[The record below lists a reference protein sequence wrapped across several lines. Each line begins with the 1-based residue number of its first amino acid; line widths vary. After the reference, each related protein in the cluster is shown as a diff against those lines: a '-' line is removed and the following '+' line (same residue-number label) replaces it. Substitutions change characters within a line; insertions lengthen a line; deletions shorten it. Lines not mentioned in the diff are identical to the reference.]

1 MLTIDEAV
9 KNILETVKPLGSETV
24 GILESYGRIIAEEV
38 RADSDV
44 PFCDNSAMDGFAV
57 IAEDVKAASEE
68 KPVELKILEKIQAG
82 RVAEHKVEKG
92 TAVRIMTG
100 APIPQG
106 ADAVV
111 MVEYTETRDDRAFIK
126 APVEKGANIR
136 IAGEDVRK
144 GQLLF
149 SHGIRIGPA
158 ETGILASAGCA
169 PVKVGRRPVVGILST
184 GDEIIEPHEPA
195 GIGKVRNS
203 NSYALAALCSSVG
216 ASPRYM
222 GIVPDRR
229 NDVEAAFKLAAANCD
244 VILTSG
250 GVSMGDFDLVRTV
263 LEEIGQMFFWKV
275 KVKPGRPLAFGLMTG
290 VPMFGLPG
298 NPVSAMVSF
307 ELFVRPALLKM
318 MGARELFRTKTT
330 ARMEHEVSDKPAR
343 AKIMRGVA
351 TRGKDGVTVRTTGHQ
366 GSGILMSML
375 LANCFIIMPEGISLL
390 KKGETVEVI
399 PLDRYPI

>member
-136 IAGEDVRK
+136 
-144 GQLLF
+144 
-149 SHGIRIGPA
+149 
-158 ETGILASAGCA
+158 
-169 PVKVGRRPVVGILST
+169 
-184 GDEIIEPHEPA
+184 
-195 GIGKVRNS
+195 
-203 NSYALAALCSSVG
+203 
-216 ASPRYM
+216 
-222 GIVPDRR
+222 
-229 NDVEAAFKLAAANCD
+229 
-244 VILTSG
+244 
-250 GVSMGDFDLVRTV
+250 
-263 LEEIGQMFFWKV
+263 
-275 KVKPGRPLAFGLMTG
+275 
-290 VPMFGLPG
+290 
-298 NPVSAMVSF
+298 
-307 ELFVRPALLKM
+307 
-318 MGARELFRTKTT
+318 
-330 ARMEHEVSDKPAR
+330 
-343 AKIMRGVA
+343 
-351 TRGKDGVTVRTTGHQ
+351 
-366 GSGILMSML
+366 
-375 LANCFIIMPEGISLL
+375 
-390 KKGETVEVI
+390 
-399 PLDRYPI
+399 